1 MYNKNL
7 QKLINNRK
15 AKVAVVGLGYV
26 GFPLFKLL
34 KKKNF
39 NCIGI
44 DIDLKKIKLL
54 RSIYN
59 RKNKNYFF
67 TKYDQIIKSDV
78 VIYSL
83 PTPLKKNRTPD
94 LSILKNSIINSSKY
108 FRKGQLII
116 VESTS
121 YPGTTQECFR
131 NVIKNYE
138 IGKDFFIGY
147 SPERIDPGNK
157 YYSLENIPKITSGYT
172 RNCSDLTFLF
182 FDKICKKVIKS
193 SSIETAEF
201 TKIYENIFRSVNI
214 GLVNETKQISKK
226 LKINFEEVLDLA
238 STKPFGFMRFD
249 PGPGVGGHCI
259 PVDPFYLSWLA
270 NKKGFQAKF
279 IKLSGEI
286 NSGMPK
292 TICKEIINFLKKKK
306 IISPKILILGLSY
319 KKNID
324 DIRNSPAVEIF
335 LKLKSKAK
343 LFFEDRFV
351 KVLEVNNRF
360 IFSTKIKKYSS
371 LKLFDAVILATDHDY
386 FNYKEILKYS
396 KLIFDLRNK
405 FSGSNKVIKL

>member
-1 MYNKNL
+1 M
-7 QKLINNRK
+7 
-15 AKVAVVGLGYV
+15 
-26 GFPLFKLL
+26 
-34 KKKNF
+34 
-39 NCIGI
+39 
-44 DIDLKKIKLL
+44 
-54 RSIYN
+54 
-59 RKNKNYFF
+59 
-67 TKYDQIIKSDV
+67 
-78 VIYSL
+78 
-83 PTPLKKNRTPD
+83 
-94 LSILKNSIINSSKY
+94 
-108 FRKGQLII
+108 II

-292 TICKEIINFLKKKK
+292 TICKEIINFLKKKLLV
-306 IISPKILILGLSY
+306 PK
-319 KKNID
+319 
-324 DIRNSPAVEIF
+324 F
-335 LKLKSKAK
+335 L
-343 LFFEDRFV
+343 F
-351 KVLEVNNRF
+351 
-360 IFSTKIKKYSS
+360 
-371 LKLFDAVILATDHDY
+371 
-386 FNYKEILKYS
+386 
-396 KLIFDLRNK
+396 
-405 FSGSNKVIKL
+405 